1 MIDTHEANDSLAEQ
15 DASQPNTGHQEA
27 KAPDA
32 PTGDAKEESPEEG
45 ASEEPKKV
53 PFRELPLCDAVQD
66 GLDAMGFEMATPIQ
80 SLAIPPTTEGE
91 RCHWHRTNWNRQDGS
106 FSAANHAQHL
116 RVGGRR
122 PHQVPHHHANPRTG
136 LANRPGLRRASA
148 ISRALLASPFM
159 AEGAAAISTAKRTP

>member
-53 PFRELPLCDAVQD
+53 PFRAKV
-66 GLDAMGFEMATPIQ
+66 A
-80 SLAIPPTTEGE
+80 
-91 RCHWHRTNWNRQDGS
+91 HGS
-106 FSAANHAQHL
+106 KNIFSQKH
-116 RVGGRR
+116 
-122 PHQVPHHHANPRTG
+122 
-136 LANRPGLRRASA
+136 
-148 ISRALLASPFM
+148 
-159 AEGAAAISTAKRTP
+159 